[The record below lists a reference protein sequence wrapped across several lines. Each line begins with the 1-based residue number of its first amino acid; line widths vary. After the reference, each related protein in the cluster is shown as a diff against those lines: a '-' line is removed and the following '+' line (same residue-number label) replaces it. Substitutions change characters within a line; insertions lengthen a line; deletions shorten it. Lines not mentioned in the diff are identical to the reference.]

1 MNRFIRFA
9 FQQFY
14 TTFAWSYDAIA
25 ALVSFGEWKAWGR
38 AALALVP
45 EGARVLEIAHGPGHL
60 HLTLRQ
66 RGMAVVSIDR
76 SWQMARI
83 LRNRIVGALHA
94 TPLQAQANA
103 QRLPF
108 ADAAFDCAI
117 STFPAEFIFA
127 DETLREIHRTLKPG
141 GMLVIVPSTS
151 FRGNG
156 WVIRLVQFAYR
167 VTGQH
172 AMDVAPVRKKFES
185 HGFALAQ
192 HTSQTKHAEVTVWVC
207 TKRRA

>member
-1 MNRFIRFA
+1 VNRLIRFA

-25 ALVSFGEWKAWGR
+25 TLVSFGEWKAWGR
-38 AALALVP
+38 VALAFVL

-66 RGMAVVSIDR
+66 RGMAVFGIDR
-76 SWQMARI
+76 SWQMARM
-83 LRNRIVGALHA
+83 LQTKTRRAAH
-94 TPLQAQANA
+94 QAQANA
-103 QRLPF
+103 QHLPF
-108 ADAAFDCAI
+108 VNGAFDCVL

-127 DETLREIHRTLKPG
+127 DKTLREIHRTLKPDSSV
-141 GMLVIVPSTS
+141 VIVPSTS
-151 FRGNG
+151 FRGNA

-167 VTGQH
+167 VTGQR
-172 AMDVAPVRKKFES
+172 AMDVAPVRAKFES
-185 HGFALAQ
+185 HGFAFAQ
-192 HTSQTKHAEVTVWVC
+192 HIIQTRHANVIVWVC